1 MNTTDQ
7 AVTFTLWLARM
18 LQARR
23 IRAIEKLL
31 EDRDCHLYAGF
42 KLLHPDSLPP
52 QIAPVPSE
60 QSTGLQTLPREH
72 AEVEEDT
79 HLCLVFQPG
88 SRIIKSRHE
97 FLFLLT
103 SKGLP
108 AHCAA
113 RRQMRHASACAD
125 RQWLAQ

>member
-1 MNTTDQ
+1 MGLPLSRGRQ
-7 AVTFTLWLARM
+7 R
-18 LQARR
+18 
-23 IRAIEKLL
+23 IEKLL
-31 EDRDCHLYAGF
+31 EDRGCHLDAGL

-52 QIAPVPSE
+52 QIDTVPSE
-60 QSTGLQTLPREH
+60 QSTGLETLPREH
-72 AEVEEDT
+72 AEAEENT
-79 HLCLVFQPG
+79 CLYLSFQPG
-88 SRIIKSRHE
+88 SRVIESPQE
-97 FLFLLT
+97 LLFLLT